1 MKCYVP
7 GIYKTVR
14 RNWKI
19 IEWELVHPIFLSL
32 ATGNDVDHVESFAV
46 LDDKLLSP

>member
-19 IEWELVHPIFLSL
+19 IEWELVHPIP

-46 LDDKLLSP
+46 LADKLLSP